1 MDKILQNFEIFFNLN
16 AIKIEPELD
25 PNTNSSKSTM
35 LSADSIVIAC
45 SVFPLLF
52 KTILVFSS
60 FITIFAF
67 VAWTVMKDRKKR
79 GRSSQ

>member
-1 MDKILQNFEIFFNLN
+1 
-16 AIKIEPELD
+16 
-25 PNTNSSKSTM
+25 M
-35 LSADSIVIAC
+35 LAAASIVIAC
-45 SVFPLLF
+45 SVLF
-52 KTILVFSS
+52 KTIFVFSS